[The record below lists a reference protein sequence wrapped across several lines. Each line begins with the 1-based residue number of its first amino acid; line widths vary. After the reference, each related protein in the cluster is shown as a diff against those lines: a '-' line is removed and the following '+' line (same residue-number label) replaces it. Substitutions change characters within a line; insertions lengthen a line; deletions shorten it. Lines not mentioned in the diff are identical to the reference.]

1 MYNNPIK
8 KKLESEMIDFHLES
22 LQHKKKKPNEKLV
35 RMEFLKDSKMIVL
48 GYDKQAERGD
58 INFIDASEPKVK
70 DFFYN
75 KLDGGVG
82 GIQCF
87 EDGRTILIADKK
99 GMFSYIDLF
108 KELNLN
114 DIEDKRV

>member
-1 MYNNPIK
+1 
-8 KKLESEMIDFHLES
+8 
-22 LQHKKKKPNEKLV
+22 
-35 RMEFLKDSKMIVL
+35 MEFLKDSKMIVL
-48 GYDKQAERGD
+48 GYDKQAQRGD

-87 EDGRTILIADKK
+87 
-99 GMFSYIDLF
+99 
-108 KELNLN
+108 
-114 DIEDKRV
+114 